1 MPIPKS
7 WVLNMPR
14 GLREQPGWVF
24 IGMMVSL
31 SGIGFATGATTS
43 AVNIAIGDVGLRVW
57 GGILALVGA
66 LVVWATIHHVPA
78 HEKLSL
84 RLLALAIVG
93 YVAWLLTVVPFS
105 QASMAIVL
113 ATILI
118 GLCEIRVG
126 FLKIIINYDDDPI
139 EGVSHG
145 DD

>member
-1 MPIPKS
+1 
-7 WVLNMPR
+7 
-14 GLREQPGWVF
+14 
-24 IGMMVSL
+24 
-31 SGIGFATGATTS
+31 
-43 AVNIAIGDVGLRVW
+43 
-57 GGILALVGA
+57 
-66 LVVWATIHHVPA
+66 
-78 HEKLSL
+78 L

-105 QASMAIVL
+105 QASMAVGL

-139 EGVSHG
+139 EGVPHG